1 MRVLLDTHSFLWL
14 VTNDDSLSGLARSV
28 FLELGNTLLLSAV
41 TGFEIS
47 VKFSLGKL
55 KLSEPPR
62 EFIQNRL
69 RNNALTA
76 LPVTL
81 AHTYRLGG
89 LPFHHRDPFD
99 RLLVSQAL
107 EEDIPILSADAILS
121 KYGVERLW

>member
-14 VTNDDSLSGLARSV
+14 VTNDDRLSELARSV
-28 FLELGNTLLLSAV
+28 FLNPESALLVSAV

-62 EFIQNRL
+62 EFVQNRL
-69 RNNALTA
+69 HKNALTA

-81 AHTYRLGG
+81 AHTHRLAS
-89 LPFHHRDPFD
+89 LPFHHKDPFD

-107 EEDIPILSADAILS
+107 EEDVPILSADVVLS
-121 KYGVERLW
+121 NYGVERLW